1 MRNLDRIREIQYA
14 DTWNSWNLVNKGKT
28 EPHLPTNT
36 KQAHSIVI
44 TGYVVDSYSMSAG
57 L

>member
-1 MRNLDRIREIQYA
+1 MRNLREIQYA